1 MRCVV
6 QAAVEALHAVDYV
19 VVAVA
24 DRSGLEPAC
33 IGAMVGLGEAE
44 GDAGLAREHAIEK
57 LLLLGVASVPLPHFD
72 RWEIADDRGFVLEVV
87 VQPQAFGGE
96 VFPDDRHAEVRAR
109 LSPVLRGER
118 VPVVAGG
125 VSELA
130 GPSEQLLPLLVRQ
143 PTPVPVG
150 ACVLP
155 AMVEEPIVV
164 VLLLEGFDLPL
175 DELIEHGEVGGEI
188 GRNIEVHRAPFAVRR
203 ILRQVDVDPNR
214 SVGTGEVQGR
224 RTIRR
229 CRLGESARLLQDVP
243 VIDLGLLLVKPETEP
258 EGGILYNIPNKMQLG
273 VQTKC
278 IVRLAFDKKQLKK
291 ETDTFTD
298 EVIKT
303 VKVSEVMEIDL
314 IDLSGE
320 NVFNIQFISQ
330 KEQFIDRN
338 EASEWL
344 IMVKALKAG
353 SFSLALKVAV
363 IEKINDKDRRKEM
376 VLEELVAVVGETV
389 APSTDFKSASQP
401 FQHVGAQTLLP
412 NSNPSVKTV
421 LFMGANPPGTQF
433 LQLEIEH
440 SRISVELEGYFRFP
454 TAKFL
459 SAAEMPKLF
468 IIQKPNVVH
477 FSGHGK
483 DPSVNGGSNGE
494 QSGTRGIGLP
504 KNYEKT
510 GGIIVF
516 DNDMR
521 GMKVIEDKAL
531 DYIFSNAVQ
540 KLKIPIEVVVFNSC
554 HSESQ
559 AKVVGKT
566 VPYVVGTAHA
576 IKDDIAISFAVGF
589 YFGLANG
596 LSVEDAFTSGK
607 MQAVMEDLAAENL
620 IVLYINGEKSSL

>member
-1 MRCVV
+1 MEKDKWEPIIKQIRQAIDEKSFDKAVRLLKRLATQKGDSGLQQQVEEFKKNYKDYKKDKAQGLFSDDEV
-6 QAAVEALHAVDYV
+6 QNVENEIAQRLSFLLSFITGEALEFSDTE
-19 VVAVA
+19 VATM
-24 DRSGLEPAC
+24 SGEPAPELSEMSAP
-33 IGAMVGLGEAE
+33 IEFEDISPIFDSIKIEA
-44 GDAGLAREHAIEK
+44 A
-57 LLLLGVASVPLPHFD
+57 P
-72 RWEIADDRGFVLEVV
+72 
-87 VQPQAFGGE
+87 VQKSAPAPIRIVE
-96 VFPDDRHAEVRAR
+96 P
-109 LSPVLRGER
+109 
-118 VPVVAGG
+118 
-125 VSELA
+125 
-130 GPSEQLLPLLVRQ
+130 
-143 PTPVPVG
+143 PVPMPDM
-150 ACVLP
+150 A
-155 AMVEEPIVV
+155 
-164 VLLLEGFDLPL
+164 
-175 DELIEHGEVGGEI
+175 
-188 GRNIEVHRAPFAVRR
+188 APKPVKA
-203 ILRQVDVDPNR
+203 
-214 SVGTGEVQGR
+214 
-224 RTIRR
+224 
-229 CRLGESARLLQDVP
+229 ARKSKA
-243 VIDLGLLLVKPETEP
+243 KPEPEP
-258 EGGILYNIPNKMQLG
+258 EQGGGILYNIPDKMQLG

-278 IVRLAFDKKQLKK
+278 VVRLAFDKKQLKR

-320 NVFNIQFISQ
+320 NAFNIQFISQ

-338 EASEWL
+338 EATEWL

-353 SFSLALKVAV
+353 SFSLALKVAI
-363 IEKINDKDRRKEM
+363 IERINDRDRRKEM
-376 VLEELVAVVGETV
+376 VLEELVAVVSDNV
-389 APSTDFKSASQP
+389 APSTGFKSASQP

-440 SRISVELEGYFRFP
+440 SRISVELEGHFRFP

-483 DPSVNGGSNGE
+483 DPSVNGDSNSE
-494 QSGTRGIGLP
+494 ESGTRGIGLP
-504 KNYEKT
+504 KNYAQT

-521 GMKVIEDKAL
+521 GMKIIEDKAL

>member
-1 MRCVV
+1 MEKNKWEPIIKQIR
-6 QAAVEALHAVDYV
+6 QAIDKKSFEKAIRLLKKFATQKGDSDVLQQVEEFKKNYTDFKKERAKGNFSSEELQSIEKELIVALNFFLTLISGEALAFSEDE
-19 VVAVA
+19 VAA
-24 DRSGLEPAC
+24 MSGEPAPEFSEMSAP
-33 IGAMVGLGEAE
+33 IELEYIPATFDSIKIEA
-44 GDAGLAREHAIEK
+44 AHAHSAPIPVRIEE
-57 LLLLGVASVPLPHFD
+57 P
-72 RWEIADDRGFVLEVV
+72 
-87 VQPQAFGGE
+87 
-96 VFPDDRHAEVRAR
+96 
-109 LSPVLRGER
+109 
-118 VPVVAGG
+118 
-125 VSELA
+125 
-130 GPSEQLLPLLVRQ
+130 
-143 PTPVPVG
+143 PVPM
-150 ACVLP
+150 ADM
-155 AMVEEPIVV
+155 A
-164 VLLLEGFDLPL
+164 
-175 DELIEHGEVGGEI
+175 
-188 GRNIEVHRAPFAVRR
+188 APKPVK
-203 ILRQVDVDPNR
+203 
-214 SVGTGEVQGR
+214 
-224 RTIRR
+224 
-229 CRLGESARLLQDVP
+229 SAAKKKS
-243 VIDLGLLLVKPETEP
+243 KPETEP